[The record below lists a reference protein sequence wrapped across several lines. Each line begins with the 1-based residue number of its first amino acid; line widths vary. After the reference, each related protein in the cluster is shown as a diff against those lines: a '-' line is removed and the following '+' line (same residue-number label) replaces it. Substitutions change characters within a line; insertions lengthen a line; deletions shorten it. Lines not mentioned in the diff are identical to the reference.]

1 MIYDE
6 FGNMP
11 TIDAMQSKMTVALSR
26 GIVYHLYVQGFD
38 QLNDRYDESIARI
51 IRVTVTLL
59 IYLKCRFEYMQGSC

>member
-38 QLNDRYDESIARI
+38 QLMIDTMNRLQELFG
-51 IRVTVTLL
+51 VTVTLL
-59 IYLKCRFEYMQGSC
+59 ILSQVQI